1 VACNHFVPL
10 WRERGPINTTRAQL
24 KHDLSILAP
33 LIHAEKWGALGGE
46 PTLHKD
52 LVALLNIARDSGVAT
67 ETEVWT
73 NGAFLR
79 RMSDEFWES
88 FDILVLSVYPGQHTE
103 SQMDWIRE
111 RCHQAKV
118 TLDLKDEVHR
128 PNFRTILE
136 PTPTSHDVTKQKFD
150 ACFFRKFSR
159 NASFGFFFTCCCGP
173 HIPTLIQGKTVGVD
187 GIPITEDLTEA
198 DIRRYL
204 ERSEPLGACTVCAG
218 RATAVPIPWREE
230 RQPLQWLTASGQAYN
245 PPV

>member
-173 HIPTLIQGKTVGVD
+173 HIRSRHPQVSGAVGTFGGLHRLRGSGDGRSYSVARGTAATSVAHGVRTGVQSTRLNGLHQPDLHGRQGGSRVTPK
-187 GIPITEDLTEA
+187 
-198 DIRRYL
+198 
-204 ERSEPLGACTVCAG
+204 
-218 RATAVPIPWREE
+218 
-230 RQPLQWLTASGQAYN
+230 
-245 PPV
+245 